1 MLPRFTNFISEGIK
15 CNINENNLALV
26 IYLMRMVKALLD
38 NPTLSLGMDIF
49 YKCNTFNNVTLDMY
63 LHELLP
69 VVISCVVSKQLCQ
82 GAKENHWALRTY
94 ASRVLSLI
102 SRNYTTTTT
111 MLQYR
116 IVKSLSKPLENQD
129 AAFPQI
135 YGSIV
140 GLAELGSEVIRRT
153 ILPKLRRISEKIE
166 AVQVRSNV

>member
-1 MLPRFTNFISEGIK
+1 
-15 CNINENNLALV
+15 
-26 IYLMRMVKALLD
+26 
-38 NPTLSLGMDIF
+38 
-49 YKCNTFNNVTLDMY
+49 MY

-102 SRNYTTTTT
+102 SRNFTTTTT

-166 AVQVRSNV
+166 AVQVRGTLLVKFVLIKYYRKTQENHQPTHNMLESSM

>member
-1 MLPRFTNFISEGIK
+1 
-15 CNINENNLALV
+15 
-26 IYLMRMVKALLD
+26 
-38 NPTLSLGMDIF
+38 
-49 YKCNTFNNVTLDMY
+49 MY

-102 SRNYTTTTT
+102 SRNFTTTTT

-166 AVQVRSNV
+166 AVQVRRSFLKHKFLLIKYYRKTQENHQLTHNMLGSSMLPMRRDVPVSNEN

>member
-1 MLPRFTNFISEGIK
+1 
-15 CNINENNLALV
+15 
-26 IYLMRMVKALLD
+26 
-38 NPTLSLGMDIF
+38 
-49 YKCNTFNNVTLDMY
+49 MY

-102 SRNYTTTTT
+102 SRNFTTTTT

-166 AVQVRSNV
+166 AVQVRGTLLVKFVLIKYYRKTQENHQPTHNMLESSMLPMRQDVLVSKEN

>member
-1 MLPRFTNFISEGIK
+1 
-15 CNINENNLALV
+15 
-26 IYLMRMVKALLD
+26 
-38 NPTLSLGMDIF
+38 
-49 YKCNTFNNVTLDMY
+49 MY

-102 SRNYTTTTT
+102 SRNFTTTTT

-166 AVQVRSNV
+166 AVQVRGTLLIKFVLIKYYRKTQENHQPTHNMLESSMLPMRQDVLVSKEN

>member
-1 MLPRFTNFISEGIK
+1 
-15 CNINENNLALV
+15 
-26 IYLMRMVKALLD
+26 
-38 NPTLSLGMDIF
+38 
-49 YKCNTFNNVTLDMY
+49 MY

-102 SRNYTTTTT
+102 SRNFTTTTT

-166 AVQVRSNV
+166 AVQVRGTLLIKFVLIKYYRKTQENHQPTHNMLESSMLPMRQGVLVSKEN

>member
-1 MLPRFTNFISEGIK
+1 
-15 CNINENNLALV
+15 
-26 IYLMRMVKALLD
+26 
-38 NPTLSLGMDIF
+38 
-49 YKCNTFNNVTLDMY
+49 MY

-102 SRNYTTTTT
+102 SRNFTTTTT

-166 AVQVRSNV
+166 AVQVRGTLLVKFVLIKYFRKTQENHQPTHNMLESSMLPMRQDVLVSKEN

>member
-1 MLPRFTNFISEGIK
+1 
-15 CNINENNLALV
+15 
-26 IYLMRMVKALLD
+26 
-38 NPTLSLGMDIF
+38 
-49 YKCNTFNNVTLDMY
+49 MY

-102 SRNYTTTTT
+102 SRNFTTTTT

-166 AVQVRSNV
+166 AVQVGGFLVKILLMKYFRKTQENHQPTHNMLESSM

>member
-1 MLPRFTNFISEGIK
+1 
-15 CNINENNLALV
+15 
-26 IYLMRMVKALLD
+26 
-38 NPTLSLGMDIF
+38 
-49 YKCNTFNNVTLDMY
+49 MY

-102 SRNYTTTTT
+102 SRNFTTTTT

-129 AAFPQI
+129 PAFPQI

-166 AVQVRSNV
+166 AVQVRRSLNTNSY

>member
-1 MLPRFTNFISEGIK
+1 
-15 CNINENNLALV
+15 
-26 IYLMRMVKALLD
+26 
-38 NPTLSLGMDIF
+38 
-49 YKCNTFNNVTLDMY
+49 MY

-102 SRNYTTTTT
+102 SRNFTTTTT

-166 AVQVRSNV
+166 AVQVRRSLNTNSY

>member
-1 MLPRFTNFISEGIK
+1 MWDPLYRYYVTHTY
-15 CNINENNLALV
+15 NN
-26 IYLMRMVKALLD
+26 Y
-38 NPTLSLGMDIF
+38 
-49 YKCNTFNNVTLDMY
+49 LDMY

-102 SRNYTTTTT
+102 SRNFTTTTT

-166 AVQVRSNV
+166 AVQVRRNIFNKDVKYIFNITGRHKKIINRPTAC